1 MFSAFIRKA
10 RSVASLVSLLFS
22 VFVRV
27 KLVPPS
33 HDLRLPLE
41 LDLDCGV
48 HDRFFAESF
57 EGGAEVV
64 GGWGEGFDLG

>member
-1 MFSAFIRKA
+1 MASFLLSVFIRA
-10 RSVASLVSLLFS
+10 
-22 VFVRV
+22 

-33 HDLRLPLE
+33 YDLRLPLE

-57 EGGAEVV
+57 EDCAEVV